1 MDWGNFTAG
10 LAGGTLAGF
19 MLWGV
24 GVADPAHI
32 QNLKASTDEYGPAY
46 VLAKRGPGDIAQT
59 DQVAIIHGLADDR
72 VGCQTMA
79 DAMTA
84 DGGRWYCIPVDQV
97 RR

>member
-1 MDWGNFTAG
+1 MDWGNLTAG
-10 LAGGTLAGF
+10 LAGGLLAGF
-19 MLWGV
+19 MLWGA

-32 QNLKASTDEYGPAY
+32 RNLKAGADEDGPVY

-59 DQVAIIHGLADDR
+59 DQIAIIHGLVDDR
-72 VGCQTMA
+72 AGCQTMA